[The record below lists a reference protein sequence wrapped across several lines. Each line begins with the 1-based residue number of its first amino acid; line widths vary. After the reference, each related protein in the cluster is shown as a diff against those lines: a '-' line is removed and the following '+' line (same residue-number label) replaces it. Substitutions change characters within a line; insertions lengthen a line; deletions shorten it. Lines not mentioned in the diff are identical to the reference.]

1 MTAGQ
6 RYVYLEEYER
16 CSCTQIEKRKKDLL
30 GYCSRHFTDRKRVMK
45 IPDIG
50 EKGWV
55 GNG

>member
-1 MTAGQ
+1 MSEAGWLKQ
-6 RYVYLEEYER
+6 AIADV
-16 CSCTQIEKRKKDLL
+16 RKD
-30 GYCSRHFTDRKRVMK
+30 FTDRKRVTK

>member
-1 MTAGQ
+1 MSEAGWLKQ
-6 RYVYLEEYER
+6 AEEYER

-30 GYCSRHFTDRKRVMK
+30 GYCSRHFTDRKRVTK